1 MARNQTITALCKWR
15 LPVSVDDAALVVSEL
30 VTNAIRTSEPT
41 DQITLHL
48 RWFGIGLVIGVWDAS
63 TEMPIVGMVRTLA
76 PDDITPDPRALG
88 DDDDRP
94 GGWGLP
100 LVQAVATAFHV
111 ERTHSPIGKWVTALL
126 PTTANAIRE
135 ERDGVA

>member
-48 RWFGIGLVIGVWDAS
+48 RWFGIG
-63 TEMPIVGMVRTLA
+63 
-76 PDDITPDPRALG
+76 
-88 DDDDRP
+88 DRKS
-94 GGWGLP
+94 
-100 LVQAVATAFHV
+100 HV
-111 ERTHSPIGKWVTALL
+111 
-126 PTTANAIRE
+126 
-135 ERDGVA
+135 